1 MSVVAAMQPRLDQ
14 DRTMPQRVASDGEAP
29 TTGDVGWLDAAA
41 ANWRLALDDDQAG
54 NFGNKVKAYDDLE
67 ASLVAMGRPRARYH
81 DPKWTS
87 YWGVDTDKRFGTL
100 WQDVEDAR
108 RANPRA
114 FADIPKSQA
123 EFDTWAYGRKGEHAR
138 DRAVAAQG
146 GFGSQIAPSLAFGI
160 STAGTAEN
168 LPQLL
173 LGGGTKTAAQFV
185 WAQFYAGML
194 GTALQTP
201 ATVRS
206 RANMGEDYSSGEL
219 ATDMLIGGAANTA
232 FAGAIAYGPRAGA
245 KIYDKVVPFDY
256 RAAQAL
262 KQATPAHLMPPDV
275 AAAWNVLT
283 RHEEVADASPYTR
296 TYSGDDAHFTRLR
309 EVTDSMVAGDKLP
322 IAPVPVARAV
332 AGAPGAGASRASSGL
347 ASVDA
352 YMAAAR
358 RQESGGNDGAAS
370 GTSSASGRFGFIDGT
385 WVAYYRKTFPNTGLS
400 DAAII
405 ARKSNGQAQDR
416 VMRTFTEENAAWLQ
430 RVGQEATPGNLYVV
444 HHLGTGGADKI
455 FGAAADVPLASILPS
470 DVMKKNPHLRGM
482 TAGEFRSWADRKMGG
497 DGSVVASTGGDVS
510 APIVRPP
517 ELDGARPVVDMPD
530 LVPSDIA
537 AELADVPTIRPE
549 VMNDGL
555 LTAMRT
561 VIDDR
566 KLSLNDI
573 PALARELGT
582 DAESLAPIM
591 QRLVDDGRL
600 TLTKS
605 GIYRRR
611 MAQGPEDALTFI
623 ARRGGLAYDGL
634 SVLGRE
640 KGTSRGH
647 DLKNS
652 GNLDAFVPQS
662 GPLLRPTGRGLDEVG
677 QSLWD
682 AGYFGPPETTPRPTD
697 GELITWLD
705 DAIGRKE
712 KRYSFFDNAP
722 EAKAKAS
729 DYAAP
734 EIDPAA
740 ALMERD
746 ARWAR
751 EEGWQRAA
759 EMAGAQPFFPAELAK
774 LEKLLAEGTD
784 TLPPHTGPDL
794 PPTEELAPYVVE
806 MVNREIDDALEAAY
820 LEIEDPAYDLYSDAY
835 GDQAGGAETSGG
847 GSAPDAG
854 SARAGET
861 GGRAGPEPAE
871 LDAIDAAG
879 LGPDRFDEA
888 AHTAFD
894 DPAGDGVAQVADS
907 AWHDVRAAVEP
918 KQLLLEQR
926 RQIVDQE
933 LKRSQGEWLS
943 RQRNYVENKMDTV
956 AESDG
961 MARLGEENA
970 ANDDPS
976 ADLALENADAAFVR
990 QRIQME
996 NQFGKEFAKNNP
1008 YRAELS
1014 PDAMI
1019 QLRQIDQQIAELS
1032 AAPDKG
1038 AAIDP
1043 NIAALDRQR
1052 AQLGADAPMRAKA
1065 EQDGTMGSPLFDAVD
1080 QPTFDLGDGRGA
1092 RTIDDID
1099 AEIAA
1104 DMAAIDAIKGCL
1116 L

>member
-29 TTGDVGWLDAAA
+29 TTGGVGWLDAAA

-67 ASLVAMGRPRARYH
+67 ASLVAMGRPRARYR

-87 YWGVDTDKRFGTL
+87 YWGTDTDKRFGTL
-100 WQDVEDAR
+100 WQDVEEAR
-108 RANPRA
+108 RADPRA
-114 FADIPKSQA
+114 FADVPKTQA

-138 DRAVAAQG
+138 DRAVAVQG
-146 GFGSQIAPSLAFGI
+146 GFGSQIVPSLAFGI

-173 LGGGTKTAAQFV
+173 LGGGTKTASEFV
-185 WAQFYAGML
+185 IAQFYAGVL

-201 ATVRS
+201 STVRA
-206 RANMGEDYSSGEL
+206 RANMGEGYSSGEL

-232 FAGAIAYGPRAGA
+232 FAGAIAYGPRVGV

-262 KQATPAHLMPPDV
+262 KQATPAHLVPPDV

-283 RHEEVADASPYTR
+283 RHEEVADASPYAR
-296 TYSGDDAHFTRLR
+296 TYGGDDAHFTRLR

-332 AGAPGAGASRASSGL
+332 AGPPGAGASIGSI
-347 ASVDA
+347 DA

-358 RQESGGNDGAAS
+358 AQESGGNDGAAS

-416 VMRTFTEENAAWLQ
+416 VMRTFTEENASWLQ
-430 RVGQEATPGNLYVV
+430 RAGQEATPGNLYVV
-444 HHLGTGGADKI
+444 HHMGTGGAGKI
-455 FGAAADVPLASILPS
+455 FGAAADVPLASILS
-470 DVMKKNPHLRGM
+470 ADVMKANPHLRDM

-497 DGSVVASTGGDVS
+497 DGTVAESAGGDVS

-517 ELDGARPVVDMPD
+517 ELDAARPAVDMPD
-530 LVPSDIA
+530 LVPADIA
-537 AELADVPTIRPE
+537 GELAEVPAIRPD

-566 KLSLNDI
+566 KLSLNDL

-591 QRLVDDGRL
+591 QKLADDGRL

-605 GIYRRR
+605 GIYRRK

-623 ARRGGLAYDGL
+623 ARRGGIAYDGL

-662 GPLLRPTGRGLDEVG
+662 GPLLRPTGRGLEEVG
-677 QSLWD
+677 EALWD
-682 AGYFGPPETTPRPTD
+682 GGYFGPPETTARPTEA
-697 GELITWLD
+697 ELITWLD
-705 DAIGRKE
+705 DAIRTKQ
-712 KRYSFFDNAP
+712 KRYSFSDGAP
-722 EAKAKAS
+722 EAKATAS
-729 DYAAP
+729 DFRAP
-734 EIDPAA
+734 DPTDETGADPAIGAYWARHDEWDAAAELVKTA
-740 ALMERD
+740 ALTKDEV
-746 ARWAR
+746 
-751 EEGWQRAA
+751 
-759 EMAGAQPFFPAELAK
+759 AK
-774 LEKLLAEGTD
+774 LERLLAEGTD
-784 TLPPHTGPDL
+784 VLPPHTGPDL

-835 GDQAGGAETSGG
+835 GEQAGGLAEGGG

-854 SARAGET
+854 SARAGEA
-861 GGRAGPEPAE
+861 GGRAGPDPAE

-888 AHTAFD
+888 VHTAFD

-907 AWHDVRAAVEP
+907 AWHDVRAE
-918 KQLLLEQR
+918 
-926 RQIVDQE
+926 VD
-933 LKRSQGEWLS
+933 S
-943 RQRNYVENKMDTV
+943 
-956 AESDG
+956 
-961 MARLGEENA
+961 
-970 ANDDPS
+970 
-976 ADLALENADAAFVR
+976 
-990 QRIQME
+990 
-996 NQFGKEFAKNNP
+996 
-1008 YRAELS
+1008 
-1014 PDAMI
+1014 
-1019 QLRQIDQQIAELS
+1019 
-1032 AAPDKG
+1032 
-1038 AAIDP
+1038 

-1080 QPTFDLGDGRGA
+1080 QPTFDLGDGKGP

-1104 DMAAIDAIKGCL
+1104 DQAAIDAIKGCL